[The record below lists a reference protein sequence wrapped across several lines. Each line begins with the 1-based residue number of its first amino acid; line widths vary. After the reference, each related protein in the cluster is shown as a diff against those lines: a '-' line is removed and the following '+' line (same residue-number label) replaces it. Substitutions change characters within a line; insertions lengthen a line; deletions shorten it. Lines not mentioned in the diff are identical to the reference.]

1 MEDQLEAGPGPQ
13 LSQLKVGQPVLARR
27 QGGGW
32 VRAKV
37 VSLDTGAKRAVV
49 SLVDLGITL
58 PLTPSN
64 IRTGG
69 HGQISQVLTS
79 LCDSVSLITVCRS
92 SPWLFHSSWARL
104 CHPEATG
111 ASPL

>member
-1 MEDQLEAGPGPQ
+1 MENQLEAGPGPQ
-13 LSQLKVGQPVLARR
+13 LSQLKVGQAVVARR

-37 VSLDTGAKRAVV
+37 VSTDTGAKRAVV

-58 PLTPSN
+58 PLAPSS

-69 HGQISQVLTS
+69 HGQISQV
-79 LCDSVSLITVCRS
+79 
-92 SPWLFHSSWARL
+92 
-104 CHPEATG
+104 
-111 ASPL
+111 